1 MDKIK
6 VIIVDDHLMVR
17 TGLSL
22 ILKDND
28 KLSVIVEAVD
38 GDDFLHLLNNHSPD
52 VVLMDINMPKMN
64 GFEATKAA
72 ILRRPDLKIIALS
85 MHDDE
90 EYIESMMQAGAKGFL
105 LKTVKADEL
114 YKAIEMVMAGEN
126 FFSQDVMKVL
136 TKKLYSKT
144 IEGEQIII
152 NPREKEVLILLCNGL
167 STQEIAEKLN
177 ISPRTVESHRAHLL
191 EKTNSKN
198 TISLVLYAL
207 KYKLFT
213 FPKDM

>member
-28 KLSVIVEAVD
+28 KLSVIAEAVD

>member
-1 MDKIK
+1 
-6 VIIVDDHLMVR
+6 
-17 TGLSL
+17 
-22 ILKDND
+22 
-28 KLSVIVEAVD
+28 
-38 GDDFLHLLNNHSPD
+38 
-52 VVLMDINMPKMN
+52 MPKMN

>member
-28 KLSVIVEAVD
+28 KLSVIAEAVD

-105 LKTVKADEL
+105 LKTVKADKL